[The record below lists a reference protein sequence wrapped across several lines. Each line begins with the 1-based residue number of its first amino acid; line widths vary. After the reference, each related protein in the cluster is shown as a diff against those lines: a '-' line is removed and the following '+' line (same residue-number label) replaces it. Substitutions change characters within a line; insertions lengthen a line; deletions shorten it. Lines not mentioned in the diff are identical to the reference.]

1 MSTLFVNKQAKIE
14 QWFPKAIYLLDD
26 FYSDGRKDMNQWL
39 NEMFLFNGDFKRT
52 PELNVNSTHTQ
63 LDLSQEDFFSSFIGL
78 LTEEVA
84 KFSVA
89 LGYNLQN
96 QKLKLENMW
105 SNLSV
110 RGDYLFPHNHPSSF
124 ISGAYYVDCGDRDV
138 IKFYDNPQNMISPS
152 PSPNQFS
159 FEDVSYSCMPGRLI
173 MFKSDFMHGCPALIG
188 ERKIVISFNF
198 GLHNVDRV

>member
-1 MSTLFVNKQAKIE
+1 MSTSFASKEAKIE
-14 QWFPKAIYLLDD
+14 QWFPKPIYLLDG
-26 FYSDGRKDMNQWL
+26 FYSDGVEDINSWL
-39 NEMFLFNGDFKRT
+39 TEMFLFNGDFKRT

-63 LDLSQEDFFSSFIGL
+63 LDLSKEDFFSPFIDL

-84 KFSVA
+84 KFSIA
-89 LGYNLQN
+89 LGYDLQN

-152 PSPNQFS
+152 PSPNRFS
-159 FEDVSYSCMPGRLI
+159 FEDVSYSCFPSRLI
-173 MFKSDFMHGCPALIG
+173 MFKSDFMHGCPALVG

-198 GLHNVDRV
+198 GLHNAE